1 MSRGI
6 ETFNLTIDKYSV
18 FPKICLLG
26 LRKNGSFLYLMF
38 AANTFLT
45 IILSTSIAAI
55 FVALALAVYALSKPK
70 GDAKMEEVSL
80 AVQTGA
86 NAYLKRQFKTIAP
99 IIVILGIFLYI
110 SAPVK
115 DLALG
120 RSIAFLLG
128 AIFSAAIGT
137 IGMNIA
143 TRVNVKVAQAAS
155 VSFGDAL
162 SLALKAGATTGM
174 LTVGLGLLG
183 ATLIYW
189 YFGAR
194 ATEVL
199 IGFGFGG
206 SLLALF
212 MRVGGGIYTKAADV
226 GADLVGKVE
235 KDIPE
240 DDPRNAAVIAD
251 QVGDN
256 VGDCAGMAADI
267 FESYEVTLVAAM
279 ILGAATFGIP
289 GVLFPLAVRA
299 LGIGTSILGIFSIN
313 PKNKNSIKE
322 GMNSILKGFGIASI
336 VSIAGFIALSYYFT
350 NDWKLAAA
358 TTLGIALS
366 VAIFLLTDYATG
378 DHGPVKDIVKQAQ
391 TGPATVILSGLTSGF
406 SSTVWAILAI
416 GVTILV
422 SFVLFSNPLM
432 AAYGV
437 ALAGMGMLTTT
448 GLIVSMDSY
457 GPIADNAQGIS
468 ELAAMKGKA
477 LAILNK
483 LDSIGNTTKATTKGF
498 AIASAVIA
506 AVSLF
511 ESYLT
516 DAHLTGINIA
526 QPVVFVGFLIGGA
539 LPFLFSSLTIKA
551 VSDSCFAV
559 IKEVRRQF
567 KEMPGIMKGTQKP
580 DYARVVDLTTKAA
593 LSSLAAPAI
602 IAITVPVVVGVTLQ
616 AEALGGYLAG
626 TILTG
631 QLLAVFMSNTGGAW
645 DNAKKMIEA
654 GAAGGKGSDEHKA
667 AVVGDTVG
675 DPLKDTSGPAINPLI
690 KVMNLVALLMAPVL
704 ITIKGFS
711 PTYWAIVIVGMGLI
725 VYSLI
730 RSQKAVA

>member
-1 MSRGI
+1 MSS
-6 ETFNLTIDKYSV
+6 LTSNI
-18 FPKICLLG
+18 
-26 LRKNGSFLYLMF
+26 
-38 AANTFLT
+38 FLT
-45 IILSTSIAAI
+45 TILSFSIAGI
-55 FVALALAVYALSKPK
+55 FVAFWLAKQVLSKEG
-70 GDAKMEEVSL
+70 GDKKMEEVGQAIKEGS
-80 AVQTGA
+80 

-99 IIVILGIFLYI
+99 IIVVLTVFLYF
-110 SAPVK
+110 SAPIK
-115 DLALG
+115 ELAVG
-120 RSIAFLLG
+120 RAGAFLLG
-128 AIFSAAIGT
+128 GIFSALIGT

-143 TRVNVKVAQAAS
+143 TRANVKTAQAAKR
-155 VSFGDAL
+155 SFGEAL
-162 SLALKAGATTGM
+162 SLAFRAGATTGM

-189 YFGAR
+189 HYGNL

-235 KDIPE
+235 KGIPE

-256 VGDCAGMAADI
+256 VGDCAGMAADL

-279 ILGAATFGIP
+279 ILGGATFGLA

-299 LGIGTSILGIFSIN
+299 LGIATSIIGIIMVNPKGNSIKSGINAILSAFGVATGISILGFFVLS
-313 PKNKNSIKE
+313 SY
-322 GMNSILKGFGIASI
+322 I
-336 VSIAGFIALSYYFT
+336 VSDYR
-350 NDWKLAAA
+350 LAVA
-358 TTLGIALS
+358 TTVGIVLS

-378 DHGPVKDIVKQAQ
+378 DHQPVKDIVKQSK
-391 TGPATVILSGLTSGF
+391 TGPATVILSGMVSGF
-406 SSTVWAILAI
+406 SSSVWAILAI
-416 GVTILV
+416 GVTIIA
-422 SFVLFSNPLM
+422 SFLLFNDPLT

-448 GLIVSMDSY
+448 GLIVSMDSF

-468 ELAAMKGKA
+468 ELASMKGSA
-477 LAILNK
+477 LLVLNK

-511 ESYLT
+511 ESFLS
-516 DAHLTGINIA
+516 DNHLVGINIA
-526 QPVVFVGFLIGGA
+526 HPQVFVGFLIGGA
-539 LPFLFSSLTIKA
+539 IPFLFSSLTIKA
-551 VSDSCFAV
+551 VSDSAYAV
-559 IKEVRRQF
+559 INEVRRQF

-580 DYARVVDLTTKAA
+580 DYAKVVDLTTKSA
-593 LSSLAAPAI
+593 LSALFSPAI
-602 IAITVPVVVGVTLQ
+602 IAIVVPVLVGFLLRI
-616 AEALGGYLAG
+616 EALGGYLAG

-654 GAAGGKGSDEHKA
+654 GAMGGKGTDNHKA

-675 DPLKDTSGPAINPLI
+675 DPLKDTSGPAMNPLI
-690 KVMNLVALLMAPVL
+690 KVMNLVSILAAPL
-704 ITIKGFS
+704 IITTKAFS
-711 PTYWAIVIVGMGLI
+711 PLYWTIVIPGFILLI
-725 VYSLI
+725 FSIY
-730 RSQKAVA
+730 RSQKVRV

>member
-1 MSRGI
+1 L
-6 ETFNLTIDKYSV
+6 FDNK
-18 FPKICLLG
+18 
-26 LRKNGSFLYLMF
+26 MF
-38 AANTFLT
+38 ATGSFLT
-45 IILSTSIAAI
+45 IILTSAIAAI
-55 FVALALAVYALSKPK
+55 LVGLGLAKYALSQEK
-70 GDAKMEEVSL
+70 GNEKMEEVSK

-99 IIVILGIFLYI
+99 IIVVLAVFLYI
-110 SAPVK
+110 SAPAGSP
-115 DLALG
+115 ALG
-120 RSIAFLLG
+120 RTIAFLMG
-128 AIFSAAIGT
+128 AIFSATIGT

-143 TRVNVKVAQAAS
+143 TRSNVKVAQAATK
-155 VSFGDAL
+155 SFGDAL

-189 YFGAR
+189 HYGLQ

-199 IGFGFGG
+199 VGFGFGG

-235 KDIPE
+235 EDIPE

-279 ILGAATFGIP
+279 ILGAATFGIA

-299 LGIGTSILGIFSIN
+299 LGIVTSMLGIFSIN
-313 PKNKNSIKE
+313 PKNKNSIKD
-322 GMNSILKGFGIASI
+322 GMNAILKGFGVASI
-336 VSIAGFIALSYYFT
+336 FSIAGFFGLAIYIAH
-350 NDWKLAAA
+350 DWRLAVA
-358 TTLGIALS
+358 TTLGIVLA

-378 DHGPVKDIVKQAQ
+378 DHKPVKEIVRQSQ
-391 TGPATVILSGLTSGF
+391 TGPATVILSGLTNGF
-406 SSTVWAILAI
+406 SSTVWAVLAI
-416 GVTILV
+416 GATILV
-422 SFVLFSNPLM
+422 SFLLFSNPLM

-457 GPIADNAQGIS
+457 GPISDNAQGIS

-477 LAILNK
+477 LGILNK

-511 ESYLT
+511 ESYLQST
-516 DAHLTGINIA
+516 HLSGINVA
-526 QPVVFVGFLIGGA
+526 QPLVFVGFLIGGA

-593 LSSLAAPAI
+593 ISALVSPAL
-602 IAITVPVVVGVTLQ
+602 IAIVVPILVGVMLH

-631 QLLAVFMSNTGGAW
+631 QLLAVFMSNAGGSW
-645 DNAKKMIEA
+645 DNAKKTIEA

-675 DPLKDTSGPAINPLI
+675 DPLKDTSGPALNPLI
-690 KVMNLVALLMAPVL
+690 KVMNLVALLIAPVI
-704 ITIKGFS
+704 ITIKNFG
-711 PTYWAIVIVGMGLI
+711 PTYWVIVVIGLGLV

>member
-1 MSRGI
+1 
-6 ETFNLTIDKYSV
+6 
-18 FPKICLLG
+18 
-26 LRKNGSFLYLMF
+26 MF
-38 AANTFLT
+38 ATGTFLT
-45 IILSTSIAAI
+45 IILSSAIAAI
-55 FVALALAVYALSKPK
+55 VVGLGLAKYSLSQEK
-70 GDAKMEEVSL
+70 GNEKMEEVSR

-99 IIVILGIFLYI
+99 IIVILAIFLYI
-110 SAPVK
+110 SAPAGSP
-115 DLALG
+115 ALG
-120 RSIAFLLG
+120 RTIAFLMG
-128 AIFSAAIGT
+128 AIFSATIGT

-143 TRVNVKVAQAAS
+143 TRSNVKVAQAATR
-155 VSFGDAL
+155 SFGDAL

-189 YFGAR
+189 HYGLQ

-199 IGFGFGG
+199 VGFGFGG

-279 ILGAATFGIP
+279 ILGAATFGIA

-299 LGIGTSILGIFSIN
+299 LGIATSMLGIFSIN
-313 PKNKNSIKE
+313 PKNKNSIKD
-322 GMNSILKGFGIASI
+322 GMNAILKGFGIASI
-336 VSIAGFIALSYYFT
+336 FSVAGFFLLAVYIAH
-350 NDWKLAAA
+350 DWRLAAA
-358 TTLGIALS
+358 TTLGIILA
-366 VAIFLLTDYATG
+366 VAIFLLTDNATG
-378 DHGPVKDIVKQAQ
+378 DHKPVKEIVRQAQ
-391 TGPATVILSGLTSGF
+391 TGPATVILSGLTNGF
-406 SSTVWAILAI
+406 SSTVWAVLAI
-416 GVTILV
+416 GATILV
-422 SFVLFSNPLM
+422 SFLLFSNPLM

-457 GPIADNAQGIS
+457 GPISDNAQGIS

-511 ESYLT
+511 ESYLQST
-516 DAHLTGINIA
+516 HLSGINVA
-526 QPVVFVGFLIGGA
+526 QPLVFVGFLIGGA

-593 LSSLAAPAI
+593 ISALVSPALIAI
-602 IAITVPVVVGVTLQ
+602 IVPILVGVMLH

-631 QLLAVFMSNTGGAW
+631 QLLAVFMSNAGGAW
-645 DNAKKMIEA
+645 DNAKKTIEA

-675 DPLKDTSGPAINPLI
+675 DPLKDTSGPALNPLI
-690 KVMNLVALLMAPVL
+690 KVMNLVALLIAPVI
-704 ITIKGFS
+704 ITIKNFG
-711 PTYWAIVIVGMGLI
+711 PVYWVIVVVGLALV